1 LVNLSSLP
9 DGRTLCVIDGRP
21 GPRNFDFYPI
31 AWGSPFG
38 ACLRL
43 ILPTHRKAQAVFT
56 VSDNYIESLRE
67 GRIAFAFYRLG
78 RLLDLKYFNI
88 GSSPEANSPFEKLI
102 SMCKST
108 HQEIIAVDKYIVNAD
123 LVRAHSCTEK
133 YFGDEWTRVEWLQ
146 QGWLEECQL
155 RSAQRIK

>member
-1 LVNLSSLP
+1 MNDGQFDETEKEHGELIKAFRSHFPAPTELSNRDKSFVITHIDNNPRLKEFAHKGLRRFLVNLSSLP

-21 GPRNFDFYPI
+21 RATNFDFYPI

-43 ILPTHRKAQAVFT
+43 ILPTRRNAQAVFT
-56 VSDNYIESLRE
+56 VSDNYIDSLRE

-88 GSSPEANSPFEKLI
+88 WSSPE
-102 SMCKST
+102 
-108 HQEIIAVDKYIVNAD
+108 
-123 LVRAHSCTEK
+123 
-133 YFGDEWTRVEWLQ
+133 
-146 QGWLEECQL
+146 
-155 RSAQRIK
+155 